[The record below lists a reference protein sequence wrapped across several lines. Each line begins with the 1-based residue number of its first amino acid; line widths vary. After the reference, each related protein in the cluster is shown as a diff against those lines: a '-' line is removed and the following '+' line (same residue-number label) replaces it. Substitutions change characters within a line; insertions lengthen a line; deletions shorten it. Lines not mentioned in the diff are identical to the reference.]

1 MVHQDDD
8 ASNDPVTPLCESEIM
23 QTENVQ
29 SLVGRVAAVPA
40 DCADWRLLKAGV
52 EDLRRLKSWVEGREV
67 AFAQQI
73 AKVSSFPEKSLAEAG
88 NTSLSDG
95 GKLLK
100 RAETAEQVPAFGTS
114 LGEGRVSGEHVDV
127 LTRTLRDLE
136 PAMREKLVE
145 QGERLVKLAE
155 QTTPDEFRHNV
166 RAEARRLERDG
177 DGLERL
183 ERQRRAIR
191 CNTWTDK
198 ETGMGRWSVTLDPAT
213 WAGLE
218 TRLDAQVEAMFHD
231 AHPEGCPTDPFEK
244 QSFLRAHALLSL
256 LDGKGARSGRP
267 EICVV
272 EDYTNPLPDGRP
284 SLDWGVD
291 VDLPYEFLEALR
303 PTASVYAIKVRNGVV
318 IESPGALNLGR
329 TTRLANR
336 AQRRALRGLYATCA
350 IPGCRVRYSRTKLH
364 HVIWWRHG
372 GRTDLANLLP
382 VCEQHHQKIHHSGW
396 VVSLSSNRELT
407 ISLPDGQVMTTG
419 PPKRS
424 AA

>member
-1 MVHQDDD
+1 M
-8 ASNDPVTPLCESEIM
+8 E
-23 QTENVQ
+23 TEKVQ

-52 EDLRRLKSWVEGREV
+52 EDLRVLKSWVEGREV

-88 NTSLSDG
+88 NTSLSNG

-100 RAETAEQVPAFGTS
+100 RAETAETMPAFGAS

-127 LTRTLRDLE
+127 LTRTLRDLQ
-136 PAMREKLVE
+136 AKVREKLVE

-155 QTTPDEFRHNV
+155 QTTPHEFGHKV
-166 RAEARRLERDG
+166 REEARRLESDG

-191 CNTWTDK
+191 CNSWTDK

-213 WAGLE
+213 WARLE
-218 TRLDAQVEAMFHD
+218 TRLDAQIEAMFHD
-231 AHPEGCPTDPFEK
+231 AHPQGCPTDPFEK
-244 QSFLRAHALLSL
+244 QSFLRAHALLAL
-256 LDGKGARSGRP
+256 LNGEGARVGRP
-267 EICVV
+267 ELVVV
-272 EDYTNPLPDGRP
+272 EDFVNPLPDGRP
-284 SLDWGVD
+284 RLDWGVD
-291 VDLPYEFLEALR
+291 VDLPDAFLETVR
-303 PTASVYAIKVRNGVV
+303 PQADVYSIKVRNGVV
-318 IESPGALNLGR
+318 IEAPGVLNLGR

-336 AQRRALRGLYATCA
+336 AQRRALLGLYATCA

-364 HVIWWRHG
+364 HVIWWRHN

-382 VCEQHHQKIHHSGW
+382 VCEQHHQKIHHNGW
-396 VVSLSSNRELT
+396 IVTLGSNRELT

-419 PPKRS
+419 PPKRD

>member
-1 MVHQDDD
+1 
-8 ASNDPVTPLCESEIM
+8 M
-23 QTENVQ
+23 QTEKVQ

-40 DCADWRLLKAGV
+40 DCADWHLLKAGV

-67 AFAQQI
+67 AFAQQF
-73 AKVSSFPEKSLAEAG
+73 ARVSSFPEKSLAQAG
-88 NTSLSDG
+88 NTSLSNG

-100 RAETAEQVPAFGTS
+100 RAETAETVPAFGTS

-127 LTRTLRDLE
+127 LTRTLRDLQ
-136 PAMREKLVE
+136 PAARGKLVE
-145 QGERLVKLAE
+145 QGDRLVKLAE

-166 RAEARRLERDG
+166 REEARRLERDG

-191 CNTWTDK
+191 CNSWTDK
-198 ETGMGRWSVTLDPAT
+198 KTGMGRWSVTLDPAR
-213 WAGLE
+213 WAALE
-218 TRLDAQVEAMFHD
+218 TRLDAQIEAMFHD
-231 AHPEGCPTDPFEK
+231 AHPEGCPTDLFER
-244 QSFLRAHALLSL
+244 QSFLRAHALLAL
-256 LDGKGARSGRP
+256 LNGEGARVGRP
-267 EICVV
+267 ELIVV
-272 EDYTNPLPDGRP
+272 EDFVNPLPDGRP
-284 SLDWGVD
+284 RLDWGVD
-291 VDLPYEFLEALR
+291 VDLPDAFLETVRSRAN
-303 PTASVYAIKVRNGVV
+303 VYSITVRNGVV
-318 IESPGALNLGR
+318 IEAPGVLNQGR

-364 HVIWWRHG
+364 HVIWWRHN

-382 VCEQHHQKIHHSGW
+382 VCEQHHQKIHHNGW
-396 VVSLSSNRELT
+396 IVTLGTNRELT

-419 PPKRS
+419 PPQRS

>member
-1 MVHQDDD
+1 
-8 ASNDPVTPLCESEIM
+8 M
-23 QTENVQ
+23 QTEKVQ

-40 DCADWRLLKAGV
+40 DCADWHLLKAGV

-73 AKVSSFPEKSLAEAG
+73 AKVSSFPEKSLAQAG
-88 NTSLSDG
+88 NTSLSNG

-100 RAETAEQVPAFGTS
+100 RAETAATVPAFGTS

-127 LTRTLRDLE
+127 LTCTLRDLQ
-136 PAMREKLVE
+136 PAAREKLVE
-145 QGERLVKLAE
+145 QGDRLVKLAE

-166 RAEARRLERDG
+166 REEARRLERDG

-191 CNTWTDK
+191 CNSWTDK

-213 WAGLE
+213 WARLE
-218 TRLDAQVEAMFHD
+218 TRIDAQIEAMFHD
-231 AHPEGCPTDPFEK
+231 AHPEGCPTDLFER
-244 QSFLRAHALLSL
+244 QSFLRAHALLAL
-256 LDGKGARSGRP
+256 LNGEGARVGRP
-267 EICVV
+267 ELIVV
-272 EDYTNPLPDGRP
+272 EDFVNPLPDGRP
-284 SLDWGVD
+284 RLDWGVD
-291 VDLPYEFLEALR
+291 VDLPDAFLETVRSRAN
-303 PTASVYAIKVRNGVV
+303 VYSITVRNGVV
-318 IESPGALNLGR
+318 IEAPGVLNQGR
-329 TTRLANR
+329 TTRLANP

-364 HVIWWRHG
+364 HVIWWRHN

-382 VCEQHHQKIHHSGW
+382 VCEQHHQKIHHNGW
-396 VVSLSSNRELT
+396 IVTLGTNRELT

-419 PPKRS
+419 PPQRS